1 MTFFAALTDLGQLYL
16 RRGSSTEY
24 PSQQSVH
31 SLMIIREIL
40 YSIASGLRSLF
51 YWVYVSQPPLCEQ
64 DSAPFLRSHSG
75 SWQHWGTVGSV
86 LRWTTLAVS
95 LLLPV
100 LQALWRTVDVLH
112 EFGPVYDIENAVEI
126 ILSAVFIIKLLLNV
140 WIVELSSRRQT
151 LWQYFSVLS
160 ALLIGMGVGIGNLT
174 HCESSSQDSG
184 QSDRC

>member
-1 MTFFAALTDLGQLYL
+1 
-16 RRGSSTEY
+16 
-24 PSQQSVH
+24 
-31 SLMIIREIL
+31 
-40 YSIASGLRSLF
+40 
-51 YWVYVSQPPLCEQ
+51 
-64 DSAPFLRSHSG
+64 
-75 SWQHWGTVGSV
+75 
-86 LRWTTLAVS
+86 
-95 LLLPV
+95 
-100 LQALWRTVDVLH
+100 VDVLH